1 MFDTPATLRRT
12 CAALALACAAF
23 SGPATALLENGELPR
38 KTGDAD
44 YRAGSLLPSAAQL
57 ALVKQLG
64 ASANWNRFGTV
75 HSMIRHGGYLAT
87 GLSGSPEQ
95 QARTFIKT
103 NAALFRLSPASI
115 DSLELINEG
124 ITPHNPA
131 RAMLFRQRFGGL
143 PSAVDGLI
151 TVGVVGGKVYY
162 VSSSSAGDQA
172 LPGASTLSP
181 HEAWTLAAAN
191 LGRRVPVNAVQQVL
205 DRTSTLGWH
214 MLDVKGFA
222 QPQRTR
228 LVALPIPAGGVRQA
242 YETIVLDVH
251 AANVLAFV
259 SFVDAETG
267 AILKREN
274 RVDWQA
280 AGNNTT
286 PFQGALADAT
296 SCGPRHD
303 AEVGDG
309 INQVLIGAAA
319 VQPANDIKI
328 NLYKDNVLVAT
339 NDLLASP
346 ETLTYAPE
354 GGVPSGTYQA
364 EICPFSAALPP
375 LNYGGTFTT
384 SGASAGSAFNLPGWK
399 YFGAY
404 PDSDGGDTRINTC
417 WAEKS
422 GCDFVVGSIASRFP
436 WDVVQTGNAPTM
448 TTIGNNAITAESWGS
463 PLTPSDMYRPV
474 SPTRDYN
481 FPFTNVWASSKCN
494 PSNLR
499 PSGND
504 IDASIA
510 QLFASHNRMHDWSYF
525 LGFTERNFNLQSS
538 NFGLTTQAQE
548 NDPELGQA
556 QAGAISGSFTSP
568 TFFQAPGRNNAN
580 QVTLNDGVPGITNQY
595 LFQALP
601 GVNYPPCADA
611 NYDMSVVGHE
621 YTHAITNRMVGGPDS
636 NIGGDQGRAMGE
648 SWGDLTATEYMME
661 LGYLPVGD
669 AKPTA
674 LGAYATGDKER
685 GIRNFAFANT
695 PLNYSNIGYD
705 TPGVQVHADGEIW
718 SATNW
723 TLRQALI
730 DKHERAYPYGDTKR
744 QLDCAAGLY
753 AADACPGNRR
763 WVQMQFDSFLL
774 MPAAPSMLD
783 ARDAMLASDMAR
795 FGGDNQQAM
804 WRAFASRGMG
814 INAHSAG
821 TDDPTPTASFESPLE
836 TPSTVQFVLT
846 AGDEGAAPVV
856 GAKIYVGQFATRTRP
871 IADTD
876 PATVV
881 DATDEATTRR
891 TSNTGDIAKMV
902 PGTYDFIVEAPGFG
916 IHRFPGIVIAAGSNT
931 LRITLPSNW
940 ASKTRGA
947 TVVTG
952 AADAVDAAAADLL
965 IDDTEN
971 TGVRYGTAAPVAGS
985 YAIITLAGGP
995 RTLSGVNVSA
1005 AAGPPPSGIEPVDP
1019 KPSNSGRYIALR
1031 QFELLSCT
1039 GTCAAPA
1046 DFTTVIYTSPED
1058 AFPGR
1063 PLRPTQP
1070 DLNLRAF
1077 TFAPVTASHIMLR
1090 TLTNQCTGQ
1099 PLFQGDH
1106 DNDPTFSADCV
1117 SYSPPPQAGVNTT
1130 DAPEGT
1136 YVSPVAPGAITRAA
1150 EIQLFG
1156 SRPTVKV
1163 ENAGSGTGGSIG
1175 APPPATVSGDASS
1188 GRFGGGALG
1197 FSLLLPLLMG
1207 LSRRRRMA

>member
-1 MFDTPATLRRT
+1 MKHSPSLLCRQV
-12 CAALALACAAF
+12 AAF
-23 SGPATALLENGELPR
+23 GVLCSALLAMPAQALIEHHDAPR
-38 KTGDAD
+38 VTGDAD
-44 YRAGSLLPSAAQL
+44 YRTGSVLPSAQQL
-57 ALVKQLG
+57 AAVKTMG
-64 ASANWNRFGTV
+64 AEANWNRFGTV
-75 HSMIRHGGYLAT
+75 HSLSKRADYLAT
-87 GLSGSPEQ
+87 GLSGTPEQ
-95 QARTFIKT
+95 QARAFIRA
-103 NAALFRLSPASI
+103 NAALFRLSAASVA
-115 DSLELINEG
+115 DLELVNEG
-124 ITPHNPA
+124 VTPDNAA
-131 RAMLFRQRFGGL
+131 RAVLFRQRFG
-143 PSAVDGLI
+143 SFAAAVDGLI

-162 VSSSSAGDQA
+162 VSSSSAGDQP
-172 LPGASTLSP
+172 LPGAARLTP
-181 HEAWTLAAAN
+181 RQAWTLAAAD
-191 LGRRVPVNAVQQVL
+191 LGRKVSANAVQQVL
-205 DRTSTLGWH
+205 DRTATQGWH
-214 MLDVKGFA
+214 LLDVKGFA
-222 QPQRTR
+222 QPQRAR
-228 LVALPIPAGGVRQA
+228 LVAVPMPSGGVRQA
-242 YETIVLDVH
+242 YETIVLDVN

-267 AILKREN
+267 AVLKREN
-274 RVDWQA
+274 RVNWQA

-286 PFQGALADAT
+286 PFQGAFADAM

-303 AEVGDG
+303 FEVGDG
-309 INQVLIGAAA
+309 INQVIIGAAS

-328 NLYKDNVLVAT
+328 NLYKDNVVVAT
-339 NDLLASP
+339 NDLLTSP
-346 ETLTYAPE
+346 ETLNYAPE
-354 GGVPSGTYQA
+354 GGVASGTYQA

-375 LNYGGTFTT
+375 LDYAGTITT
-384 SGASAGSAFNLPGWK
+384 SGASAGGTFNLPGWK

-404 PDSDGGDTRINTC
+404 PDSDGADTRINTC
-417 WAEKS
+417 WTEKG

-448 TTIGNNAITAESWGS
+448 TTLGNNAITAESWGS
-463 PLTPSDMYRPV
+463 PLTPSSMYRPV

-481 FPFTNVWASSKCN
+481 FPFTDVWAKSKCD
-494 PSNLR
+494 PTNLV
-499 PSGND
+499 PTGND

-525 LGFTERNFNLQSS
+525 LGFTERNYNLQSS
-538 NFGLTTQAQE
+538 NFGLTPQQQE

-556 QAGAISGSFTSP
+556 QAGAISGSFASP

-611 NYDMSVVGHE
+611 NYDFSVVGHE
-621 YTHAITNRMVGGPDS
+621 YTHAITNRMIGGPDS

-648 SWGDLTATEYMME
+648 SWGDLTATEYMLE

-685 GIRNFAFANT
+685 GIRNFAFDT
-695 PLNYSNIGYD
+695 SPLNYSNIGYD

-723 TLRQALI
+723 VVRQALI
-730 DKHERAYPYGDTKR
+730 DKWESSFPYGDTRR

-763 WVQMQFDSFLL
+763 WVQLQFDSFLL

-783 ARDAMLASDMAR
+783 ARDAMLAADLAR
-795 FGGDNQQAM
+795 FGGANQKEM

-814 INAHSAG
+814 ANAHSSDG
-821 TDDPTPTASFESPLE
+821 SDGTPTANFESPLE
-836 TPSTVQFVLT
+836 TPATVQFVVT
-846 AGDEGAAPVV
+846 AGDEAGAPVV

-881 DATDEATTRR
+881 DTTDEATTRR
-891 TSNTGDIAKMV
+891 TSNTLDLAKMV
-902 PGTYDFIVEAPGFG
+902 PGSYDFIVEAPGFG

-947 TVVTG
+947 TVVSS

-971 TGVRYGTAAPVAGS
+971 TGVRFGTAAPVAGN

-995 RTLSGVNVSA
+995 RSIAGVNVSA
-1005 AAGPPPSGIEPVDP
+1005 AAGPPPSGIEPIDP

-1031 QFELLSCT
+1031 QFELLSCN
-1039 GTCAAPA
+1039 GTCATAA

-1090 TLTNQCTGQ
+1090 ALTNQCTGQ
-1099 PLFQGDH
+1099 PLFQGDN

-1117 SYSPPPQAGVNTT
+1117 SYNPPPQAGVNTT

-1136 YVSPVAPGAITRAA
+1136 YVSPVAPGAIVRAA

-1156 SRPTVKV
+1156 SAATAKV
-1163 ENAGSGTGGSIG
+1163 ENAGGGSTGGGTIN
-1175 APPPATVSGDASS
+1175 PPGSNPVSGNG

-1197 FSLLLPLLMG
+1197 LALLLPLLMG
-1207 LSRRRRMA
+1207 LRRRRA